1 MEYFRLLR
9 RHIGVA
15 LVDVGAISFISL
27 MPLIL
32 ARLTPF
38 ARAEAQPEPFWGF
51 LTNGQLAFY
60 SIGSFAVMLMAVF
73 RGKLPINFGILVGLI
88 SLAGLVFLAW
98 LIGIDPK
105 LERASITFVG
115 VTTLYMYIA
124 VQVLRIVVDAAKQV
138 GPGDALR
145 AGDRASRGVKEGL
158 AERKGV
164 QVDE

>member
-1 MEYFRLLR
+1 VEYILLLR
-9 RHIGVA
+9 RHIGAA
-15 LVDVGAISFISL
+15 LVDIGAISFISL

-32 ARLTPF
+32 ARLAPF
-38 ARAEAQPEPFWGF
+38 ARAEEQVEPFWGF

-60 SIGSFAVMLMAVF
+60 SIGSLAVMLMTVF
-73 RGKLPINFGILVGLI
+73 RGKLPTNFGIFIGLG
-88 SLAGLVFLAW
+88 SVVGLVFLAW

-115 VTTLYMYIA
+115 VTTLYLYIV
-124 VQVLRIVVDAAKQV
+124 VQILRIIVDAAKQV

-145 AGDRASRGVKEGL
+145 AGDRASQGVKAGL

-164 QVDE
+164 DVDE